1 MSETRNV
8 YEFQWRVRGDSQ
20 NRGTASTGIT
30 RILAT
35 HFDDAWV
42 MFRAGLKRDYPNKD
56 TNYKD
61 GLNFEVTKAEMVL
74 YGVTV

>member
-8 YEFQWRVRGDSQ
+8 YEFQWQVRGRSE
-20 NRGTASTGIT
+20 NRGSANSGTT

-42 MFRAGLKRDYPNKD
+42 MFRAGLKKDFPNKD
-56 TNYKD
+56 VVYKD
-61 GLNFEVTKAEMVL
+61 GLNFEVSKAEMVL